1 MKRLTFLCLL
11 ACMSA
16 FCSCEKQPS
25 YGEPSKSTHSFYVEN
40 KLSEP
45 IRILISCVCEKDPY
59 NELSPDYQLNFYKK
73 VTIEPNQRLKVR
85 YFDRSLFKNSEA
97 LNAFIYDNV
106 LRSTEKH
113 RHNCM
118 LIDEYDRK
126 SQLLL
131 WSNDYWDYFQ
141 LNTYTAEYTLVVDQA
156 LWDAAF
162 PEK

>member
-1 MKRLTFLCLL
+1 MKRLSILFLFVSTIAL
-11 ACMSA
+11 
-16 FCSCEKQPS
+16 CSCEKEPS

-59 NELSPDYQLNFYKK
+59 NELSPDYQLNFYDK
-73 VTIEPNQRLKVR
+73 VTIEPHQRLKVR
-85 YFDRSLFKNSEA
+85 YFDRSLYKNSEA
-97 LNAFIYDNV
+97 LNAFIYDEV
-106 LRSTEKH
+106 LYATDNRGSCLLVNE
-113 RHNCM
+113 N
-118 LIDEYDRK
+118 DRK
-126 SQLLL
+126 SQLQL
-131 WSNDYWDYFQ
+131 WSNDYWHYVQ

>member
-1 MKRLTFLCLL
+1 MFAL
-11 ACMSA
+11 
-16 FCSCEKQPS
+16 CSCEKKPS

-59 NELSPDYQLNFYKK
+59 NELSPDYQLNFYEK

-85 YFDRSLFKNSEA
+85 YFDRSLFKDSEA

-106 LRSTEKH
+106 LYVTGKY
-113 RHNCM
+113 RHSCL
-118 LIDEYDRK
+118 LINENSRK
-126 SQLLL
+126 SQLQL
-131 WSNDYWDYFQ
+131 WSNDYWDYTQ
-141 LNTYTAEYTLVVDQA
+141 LDTYNAIYTLVVDQA